1 MTAPAPEIPG
11 ERRVASPG
19 EFEQLIRELV
29 SATEA
34 GLLVETSDGG
44 AANPRIDVKAL
55 LGADTWPDIVDVE
68 FVDRSG
74 GRYRLFVDT
83 YHGVGGRWSRL
94 EE

>member
-1 MTAPAPEIPG
+1 MTAPAPAIPV
-11 ERRVASPG
+11 ECRLESPA
-19 EFEQLIRELV
+19 EFERLIRELL

-34 GLLVETSDGG
+34 GLLAETKDGRRT
-44 AANPRIDVKAL
+44 NPRIDIKAL
-55 LGADTWPDIVDVE
+55 LGADTWPDIVDAE